1 MSNLTNSD
9 LFVVQRPSGD
19 TAGTYSINWQT
30 ILQNIAATP
39 TVLFRGARDFT
50 DANDDPSPNYNGD
63 MYVSNTS
70 GVFAWANSE
79 SGTDPKNVLEGDYVI
94 WDNPNSVW
102 RFIGNIHDGNV
113 DSVSGQLPLSP
124 TNDDTTGNVTV
135 ESRQATDLLSGHVAR
150 LATANDVAFDNNSP
164 SSIAVVTA
172 DLLQATNAALD
183 VGNINGLTDI
193 SAVQDPNPPS
203 NWTITTYNGTN
214 YTGNVSTLNVSMLSP
229 DNTGPT
235 RSIAVSLAS
244 QSTPGVFL
252 APTTSDIDPTN
263 GDINSPDGGLSRVH
277 AVTPNLLYQYY
288 TPRNFDD
295 LNELP

>member
-39 TVLFRGARDFT
+39 TVLFRGSRDFT
-50 DANDDPSPNYNGD
+50 DVASEPSSSFNGD
-63 MYVSNTS
+63 MYVSSAS

-79 SGTDPKNVLEGDYVI
+79 SGTDAKNVLEGDYVI

-113 DSVSGQLPLSP
+113 DSVGGQLPLFT
-124 TNDDTTGNVTV
+124 TNNDTTGNVV
-135 ESRQATDLLSGHVAR
+135 IESRPASDLLSGHVHR
-150 LATANDVAFDNNSP
+150 LATASDVAFDNSSP
-164 SSIAVVTA
+164 STLAVVTA

-183 VGNINGLTDI
+183 VGSINGLTDI

-203 NWTITTYNGTN
+203 DWSITTYNGTT

-235 RSIAVSLAS
+235 RSFAVSLAS
-244 QSTPGVFL
+244 NTTPGVFL
-252 APTTSDIDPTN
+252 APASNDVDPSSADVNDT
-263 GDINSPDGGLSRVH
+263 DGGLSRVH